1 LAILVEVFG
10 AKGDDRMC
18 AMIPDLLDPLLLII
32 KDTPLELQ
40 ASKHK
45 LFELLWWF
53 LQMTTWA
60 V

>member
-1 LAILVEVFG
+1 
-10 AKGDDRMC
+10 MC